1 MRKFK
6 RMFCKVPDPRAD
18 NSWHDLLEV
27 LFIALAAVLCGAE
40 GPTDMEELRLA
51 KDALL
56 RRIMR
61 LEHGITTLDT
71 FSPVVR
77 LLHPQAFVKPFPRF
91 TSHIAQ
97 NLGICH
103 TRY

>member
-40 GPTDMEELRLA
+40 GPTDMEEFGLA
-51 KDALL
+51 KEALL
-56 RRIMR
+56 RRILR
-61 LEHGITTLDT
+61 LEHGIPRHDTL
-71 FSPVVR
+71 SPVFP
-77 LLHPQAFVKPFPRF
+77 LLAPQAFGGAFPPFTPPM
-91 TSHIAQ
+91 AQ
-97 NLGICH
+97 NI
-103 TRY
+103 